1 MKTDKENI
9 LEDQLEF
16 LKEGELI
23 ADSLAS
29 INFKFKIGQ
38 EVYYKLRKK
47 NGIVTYQCFVQDVD
61 ATRITYGLSFE
72 GDSDSLECNEKWIEE
87 GHRIE

>member
-1 MKTDKENI
+1 MITYKENK

-16 LKEGELI
+16 LKEVEPV
-23 ADSLAS
+23 ADCFTS

-47 NGIVTYQCFVQDVD
+47 NGIVTYQCFIHDVD

-72 GDSDSLECNEKWIEE
+72 GDSGSLECNEKWIEE